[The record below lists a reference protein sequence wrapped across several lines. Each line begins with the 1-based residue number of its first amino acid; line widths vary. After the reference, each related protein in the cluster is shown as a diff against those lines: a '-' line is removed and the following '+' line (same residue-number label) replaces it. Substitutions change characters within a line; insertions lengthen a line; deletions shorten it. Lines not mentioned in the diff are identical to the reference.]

1 MKGLLEDVK
10 HALRVYRRTPVAS
23 FMVVAVLA
31 VGMAFVTAFLSLY
44 SDLILR
50 PEPGFQRGGRI
61 VSVGTSDGRN
71 AGGLPLDLY
80 DRINESTHTLEAVAG
95 SNLMSFF
102 VGTEKEQKLGE
113 TVTRQF
119 FPGLRPKLILGAGFK
134 ESDHADDGEPVVVIS
149 WRYWQ
154 DQFGGRADV
163 LGKTLS
169 ISGPP
174 RPAPPPGAGFTPPSE
189 EPPRDFRIVGVM
201 DRSYAGI
208 VPPQAPQQ
216 PIFWVPMER
225 ALSIMMPGVPA
236 QMRRSVYSQF
246 RVRGIGRLASGSSP
260 AAAMRELNDQFKNE
274 EIVKGPGAKFEVIDR
289 IVQSI
294 FVQRETQRQLQLF
307 LAGSVLLALVAAAN
321 VSLFLLARAPGRRRE
336 LGIRMAVGAPLKR
349 LRRQLASEA
358 TVLVVVAATVGLVLS
373 IWLAKFLRGLSFLR
387 QAQWRDVTLLDWRVL
402 GLVGVFLLLVTLL
415 VSLAPIAGL
424 KRLGIAASS
433 RLVLARATLAQRIAG
448 TAQIAVAGV
457 LAGAALAF
465 TWHLAKVLTADP
477 GYRTKGL
484 YAVPYSLSLKGR
496 GISINMTP
504 DGKVTV
510 GGVVDAARRHDVFA
524 AIPGVTA
531 VSLASAMPGLPLGL
545 DQTTVADPKDP
556 QHPVRVRSMVVDG
569 HYVDLLGLKLVNGQ
583 NLRDDDPGGVLV
595 NQAFARRFFG
605 RDDVA
610 GELLPAE
617 LLPAAPTAR
626 RAGSP
631 FLPTMFGATH
641 IVGVLRDL
649 SFQNPLDDIEPMVLS
664 PGGVSFAGISILE
677 SRLPKAALQKQ
688 AQEAV
693 RTLDLT
699 MMGDV
704 QTLQKVHRDILAP
717 DRARG
722 LLTIT
727 TAVIVVLLAAFGFYG
742 TQRYLVTAGRREYA
756 IRASLGAGP
765 RSLGRLVLRRGLMLG
780 LPGLVLGTP
789 LAFIVV
795 AWLRGDYVAR
805 TVSPLIVTLSV
816 VLGLVVLLLLA
827 SLGPARFARR
837 TQPAPLLRED

>member
-1 MKGLLEDVK
+1 
-10 HALRVYRRTPVAS
+10 
-23 FMVVAVLA
+23 
-31 VGMAFVTAFLSLY
+31 
-44 SDLILR
+44 
-50 PEPGFQRGGRI
+50 
-61 VSVGTSDGRN
+61 
-71 AGGLPLDLY
+71 
-80 DRINESTHTLEAVAG
+80 
-95 SNLMSFF
+95 
-102 VGTEKEQKLGE
+102 
-113 TVTRQF
+113 
-119 FPGLRPKLILGAGFK
+119 
-134 ESDHADDGEPVVVIS
+134 
-149 WRYWQ
+149 
-154 DQFGGRADV
+154 
-163 LGKTLS
+163 
-169 ISGPP
+169 
-174 RPAPPPGAGFTPPSE
+174 
-189 EPPRDFRIVGVM
+189 M
-201 DRSYAGI
+201 DRSYTGT
-208 VPPQAPQQ
+208 VPPQAPEQ
-216 PIFWVPMER
+216 PIFWIPMER

-236 QMRRSVYSQF
+236 QARRKVYSQF

-260 AAAMRELNDQFKNE
+260 AAATRELNGQFKNE
-274 EIVKGPGAKFEVIDR
+274 EIVKRPGAKFEVMDH
-289 IVQSI
+289 IVQNI
-294 FVQRETQRQLQLF
+294 FVQRETQRQLQMF

-349 LRRQLASEA
+349 LGRQLASEA
-358 TVLVVVAATVGLVLS
+358 TVLVIAAAVLGLTLS

-433 RLVLARATLAQRIAG
+433 RLVSARATVAQRIAG
-448 TAQIAVAGV
+448 TMQIAVAGT
-457 LAGAALAF
+457 LAGAAIAF
-465 TWHLAKVLTADP
+465 TWHLARVLTADP
-477 GYRTKGL
+477 GYRTQGV
-484 YAVPYSLSLKGR
+484 YAVAYSLTTAGR
-496 GISINMTP
+496 GISINMGR

-510 GGVVDAARRHDVFA
+510 GGVVDAARRHDAFA

-531 VSLASAMPGLPLGL
+531 VSLASAAPGLPLGF

-556 QHPVRVRSMVVDG
+556 QHPVRVRSMVLDR
-569 HYVDLLGLKLVNGQ
+569 HYIELLGLKLVNGQ
-583 NLRDDDPGGVLV
+583 NVRDDDPGGVLV
-595 NQAFARRFFG
+595 NQGFARRFFG

-617 LLPAAPTAR
+617 LRPADPSTLRGGPFVPT
-626 RAGSP
+626 
-631 FLPTMFGATH
+631 LIGATH
-641 IVGVLRDL
+641 IVGVVRDL
-649 SFQNPLDDIEPMVLS
+649 SYQNPLDDIDPMILS

-688 AQEAV
+688 AQEAL
-693 RTLDLT
+693 RTLDLK

-704 QTLQKVHRDILAP
+704 QSLAKIHSDILAP

-765 RSLGRLVLRRGLMLG
+765 RALGRLVLRRGLMLG

-795 AWLRGDYVAR
+795 AWLRDDYVSR
-805 TVSPLIVTLSV
+805 TVSPWIVTLSV
-816 VLGLVVLLLLA
+816 VLGLLGLLLLA